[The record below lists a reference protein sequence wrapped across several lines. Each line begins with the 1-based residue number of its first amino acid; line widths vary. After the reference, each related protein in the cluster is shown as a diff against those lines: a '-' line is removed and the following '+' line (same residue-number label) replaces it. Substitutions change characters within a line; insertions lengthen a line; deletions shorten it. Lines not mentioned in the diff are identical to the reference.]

1 MSNASYNLFFVV
13 EKKSIC
19 LQATPSVLLKALLGE
34 NLDPLGNVI
43 NRIQACGRFATGS
56 VLKNRLF

>member
-1 MSNASYNLFFVV
+1 MSNAGYNLFFVV
-13 EKKSIC
+13 KKKSIC

-34 NLDPLGNVI
+34 NLDPLGKTI
-43 NRIQACGRFATGS
+43 NLVQACGRFAIGT